1 MIKKLFSTSFNED
14 VHEALSH
21 LNKAKNLI
29 RCYAGTPDGDIAL
42 DVWQDYLMSQISEID
57 NIAFNLRNLEETYA
71 EIVKDFDGDENGI
84 EE

>member
-1 MIKKLFSTSFNED
+1 MIKKLFSTSFNKD
-14 VHEALSH
+14 VYEAISH

-29 RCYAGTPDGDIAL
+29 RCYGGTPAGDIAL
-42 DVWQDYLMSQISEID
+42 DVWQDYLMSQMTEID
-57 NIAFNLRNLEETYA
+57 NITFNLRNLEETYA